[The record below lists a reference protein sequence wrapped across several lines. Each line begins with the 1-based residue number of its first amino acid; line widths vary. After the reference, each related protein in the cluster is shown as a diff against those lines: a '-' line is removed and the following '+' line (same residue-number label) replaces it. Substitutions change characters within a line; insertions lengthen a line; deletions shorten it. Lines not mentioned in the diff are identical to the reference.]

1 MNNFQAAM
9 NSPKC
14 LEKMVESFAQL
25 SIYCPGL
32 NTYEKL
38 FKESTRLQ
46 TSLSD
51 FYALIV
57 KFCTRMLEVIP
68 EKGTSC

>member
-1 MNNFQAAM
+1 MNFPNHF
-9 NSPKC
+9 
-14 LEKMVESFAQL
+14 EKVVKSFAQL
-25 SIYCPGL
+25 STCCPRL

-57 KFCTRMLEVIP
+57 MFCTKAFEVKL
-68 EKGTSC
+68 EKGTIH

>member
-1 MNNFQAAM
+1 MNFPNYF
-9 NSPKC
+9 
-14 LEKMVESFAQL
+14 EKLVKGFAQL
-25 SIYCPGL
+25 STCCPQL

-57 KFCTRMLEVIP
+57 LFCIKALEVNL
-68 EKGTSC
+68 EKGTSY